1 MHEVALSTQ
10 LAQVVSR
17 AAKGREVTAV
27 NIRVGALRQVVPET
41 LRYAWGF
48 VTKDGPLAGSAL
60 DVEWVPAIVR
70 CARGHE
76 RTLDANEYLDVRC
89 RECDAATD
97 VVAGEEF
104 AVVDIEVRR

>member
-17 AAKGREVTAV
+17 AAEGREVTAV

-48 VTKDGPLAGSAL
+48 VTNDGPLAGSVL
-60 DVEWVPAIVR
+60 NVEWVAAIVR
-70 CARGHE
+70 CTRGHE

>member
-17 AAKGREVTAV
+17 AAGGRAVTAV

-41 LRYAWGF
+41 LSYAWGF
-48 VTKDGPLAGSAL
+48 VTKNGPLEGSVL
-60 DVEWVPAIVR
+60 NVDWVPATIR
-70 CARGHE
+70 CERGHE
-76 RTLDANEYLDVRC
+76 RTLNATEYLDVRC
-89 RECDAATD
+89 RECDAATQ